1 MKKKISRFLSLVLLV
16 VISAALLA
24 GCASKLPEGYDEDEL
39 KASAEVVINLL
50 NQRDSVGLNEMMTE
64 DMKAGLT
71 EEVQAQIFAFLD
83 ESGTMKEISSMGV
96 SGSEEN
102 GITFAVVIA
111 KVAYENR
118 DITYTI
124 GFDPDM
130 KLAGLYL
137 Q

>member
-16 VISAALLA
+16 VFSTALLA

-83 ESGTMKEISSMGV
+83 ESGTMKEISSLGV

>member
-16 VISAALLA
+16 VFSAALLA

-50 NQRDSVGLNEMMTE
+50 NHRDSVGLNEMMTE

>member
-16 VISAALLA
+16 VFSTALLA

>member
-16 VISAALLA
+16 VFSAALLA

-50 NQRDSVGLNEMMTE
+50 NQRDSAGLNEMMTE

>member
-16 VISAALLA
+16 VFSAALLA

-71 EEVQAQIFAFLD
+71 AEVQAQIFAFLD

>member
-16 VISAALLA
+16 VFSAALLA
-24 GCASKLPEGYDEDEL
+24 GCGSKLPEGYDEDEL

>member
-16 VISAALLA
+16 VISTALLA

>member
-1 MKKKISRFLSLVLLV
+1 MKKKIFRFLSLMLLV
-16 VISAALLA
+16 VLSAAILA
-24 GCASKLPEGYDEDEL
+24 GCGSKLPEGYDEDEL

-83 ESGTMKEISSMGV
+83 ESGTMKEISSLGV

>member
-16 VISAALLA
+16 VFSAALLA

-50 NQRDSVGLNEMMTE
+50 NQRDSAGLNEMMTE
-64 DMKAGLT
+64 DMKVGLT
-71 EEVQAQIFAFLD
+71 EEVQAQIFAYLD

-102 GITFAVVIA
+102 GITFAMVIA

>member
-1 MKKKISRFLSLVLLV
+1 MV
-16 VISAALLA
+16 VFSTALLA

>member
-16 VISAALLA
+16 VFSAALLA

-83 ESGTMKEISSMGV
+83 KSGTMKEISSMGV

>member
-16 VISAALLA
+16 VFSAALLA

-50 NQRDSVGLNEMMTE
+50 NQRDSVGLNEMMPE

>member
-16 VISAALLA
+16 VFSTVILA
-24 GCASKLPEGYDEDEL
+24 GCGSKLPEGYDEDEL

>member
-16 VISAALLA
+16 VFSTALLA

-50 NQRDSVGLNEMMTE
+50 NQRDSVGLNGMMTE

-83 ESGTMKEISSMGV
+83 ESGTMKEISSLGV

>member
-16 VISAALLA
+16 VFSAALLA

-83 ESGTMKEISSMGV
+83 ESGTMKEISSLGV

>member
-16 VISAALLA
+16 VFSAALLA
-24 GCASKLPEGYDEDEL
+24 GCGSKLPEGYDEDEL

-83 ESGTMKEISSMGV
+83 ESGTMKEISSLGV

>member
-16 VISAALLA
+16 VISTALLA

-83 ESGTMKEISSMGV
+83 ESGTMKEISSLGV

>member
-16 VISAALLA
+16 VISTALLA

-39 KASAEVVINLL
+39 KSSAEVVINLL

>member
-16 VISAALLA
+16 VFSAALLA
-24 GCASKLPEGYDEDEL
+24 GCGSKLPEGYDEDEL

-124 GFDPDM
+124 GFDPDR

>member
-16 VISAALLA
+16 VFSTALLA
-24 GCASKLPEGYDEDEL
+24 GCASKLPVGYDEDEL

>member
-1 MKKKISRFLSLVLLV
+1 MKKKTFRFLSLMLLV
-16 VISAALLA
+16 VFSTVVLA
-24 GCASKLPEGYDEDEL
+24 GCGSKLPEGYDEDEL

>member
-16 VISAALLA
+16 VISTALLA

-130 KLAGLYL
+130 KFAGLYL

>member
-16 VISAALLA
+16 VFCAALLA
-24 GCASKLPEGYDEDEL
+24 GCGSKLPEGYDEDEL

-83 ESGTMKEISSMGV
+83 ESGTMKEISSLGV

>member
-16 VISAALLA
+16 VISTALLA

-39 KASAEVVINLL
+39 KESAEVVINLL

>member
-16 VISAALLA
+16 VFSAALLA

-50 NQRDSVGLNEMMTE
+50 NQRYSVWLNEMMTE

>member
-16 VISAALLA
+16 VFSAALLA

>member
-1 MKKKISRFLSLVLLV
+1 M
-16 VISAALLA
+16 
-24 GCASKLPEGYDEDEL
+24 

-50 NQRDSVGLNEMMTE
+50 NQRDSVGLNEMMTQ

-83 ESGTMKEISSMGV
+83 ESGTMKEISSLGV

>member
-16 VISAALLA
+16 VISTALLA

-83 ESGTMKEISSMGV
+83 ESGTMTEISSMGV

>member
-16 VISAALLA
+16 VFSTALLA

-71 EEVQAQIFAFLD
+71 AEVQAQIFAFLD